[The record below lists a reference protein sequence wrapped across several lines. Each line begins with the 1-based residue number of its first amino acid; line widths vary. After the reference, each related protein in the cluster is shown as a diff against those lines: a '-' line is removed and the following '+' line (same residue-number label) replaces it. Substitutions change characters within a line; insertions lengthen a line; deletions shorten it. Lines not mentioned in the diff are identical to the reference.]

1 MSRVLVPIMI
11 VVAIGLMA
19 IVHGHQGWQFMILV
33 VALLGVDQ
41 SRPGRWLNHWV
52 VQKLNRS

>member
-1 MSRVLVPIMI
+1 MI

-19 IVHGHQGWQFMILV
+19 LVHGHQGWQFMILV